1 MADNFTGD
9 AKEQFQANLEQL
21 QVLLGL
27 RQEQQAAAER
37 QIVQQGNLLGEQF
50 ATTEAVYENDKKLKD
65 IRETLSLTQQAGKIG
80 AKRTIGDR
88 RFDLVDRF
96 IQRRKEGF
104 RIRKNARGAALTF
117 KKNFQEFSLQTDF
130 LADIKRIQQ
139 DSLISMGLVVRR
151 LTELVQSATGNK
163 LQDLENAKEQKA
175 LLERLAASR
184 DGGAGDKRQNISR
197 FGPLKFIAALGA
209 IIVGF
214 FVGFVEQLKKGLKGI
229 FGARRIAGFFTK
241 IGKALRLDKLFGPI
255 TKGFAKIGK
264 VLKPFGTKVKTFFT
278 TIKNGFVKVGQ
289 KIFGFFEK
297 IAKFFRG
304 FSKNA
309 KQGPGVISRLS
320 KFFKPFLEIG
330 KAIGRVGAKF
340 LIPIGIA
347 IEGLVGFFTRFKDK
361 EFAKKGFG
369 AKLLAGLVG
378 AIEGILI
385 GFIAWPID
393 FLKNVLA
400 FILDKVGLDNW
411 AEGLRSV
418 SLVEW
423 VKGLFDKLL
432 AFLATKFDDV
442 KNVGVMEKIKNFFTS
457 IGEKI
462 VDFFGSIG
470 DFIKGLGPATSAAL
484 DAALKFRNPIT
495 AFRDS
500 LAGSMAAGQAER
512 EEIRAIESIEDPSDR
527 ASARIDASLAQFKP
541 TEPIGAKIAA
551 GAEAAKEAA
560 AAATATTAAAVQSGI
575 ANLGEMLKGGGG
587 GTGDTTVNN
596 VTYNVQGH
604 VEEPI

>member
-50 ATTEAVYENDKKLKD
+50 ATTEAIYENDKKLRGIGD
-65 IRETLSLTQQAGKIG
+65 SLKQQTAAGKIG

-139 DSLISMGLVVRR
+139 DSLISMGLVIRR
-151 LTELVQSATGNK
+151 LTELVQFTSGNK
-163 LQDLENAKEQKA
+163 LQDLENAKEQRA
-175 LLERLAASR
+175 LLERLAAGR
-184 DGGAGDKRQNISR
+184 DEGAGDKRQKISR
-197 FGPLKFIAALGA
+197 FGPLKFIGALGA
-209 IIVGF
+209 IIAGF
-214 FVGFVEQLKKGLKGI
+214 FIGFVEQLKKGLKGI
-229 FGARRIAGFFTK
+229 LGAKRIAGFFAK
-241 IGKALRLDKLFGPI
+241 IGKAISKPLGKIFGPI
-255 TKGFAKIGK
+255 QNGFKLLTNKIKNSKLFAPIQKAFTKLSKL
-264 VLKPFGTKVKTFFT
+264 VKPFGTKVKTFFT

-297 IAKFFRG
+297 IAKFFKG

-347 IEGLVGFFTRFKDK
+347 IEGLVGFF
-361 EFAKKGFG
+361 
-369 AKLLAGLVG
+369 
-378 AIEGILI
+378 
-385 GFIAWPID
+385 
-393 FLKNVLA
+393 
-400 FILDKVGLDNW
+400 
-411 AEGLRSV
+411 
-418 SLVEW
+418 
-423 VKGLFDKLL
+423 
-432 AFLATKFDDV
+432 
-442 KNVGVMEKIKNFFTS
+442 
-457 IGEKI
+457 
-462 VDFFGSIG
+462 
-470 DFIKGLGPATSAAL
+470 
-484 DAALKFRNPIT
+484 
-495 AFRDS
+495 
-500 LAGSMAAGQAER
+500 
-512 EEIRAIESIEDPSDR
+512 
-527 ASARIDASLAQFKP
+527 
-541 TEPIGAKIAA
+541 
-551 GAEAAKEAA
+551 
-560 AAATATTAAAVQSGI
+560 
-575 ANLGEMLKGGGG
+575 
-587 GTGDTTVNN
+587 
-596 VTYNVQGH
+596 
-604 VEEPI
+604 